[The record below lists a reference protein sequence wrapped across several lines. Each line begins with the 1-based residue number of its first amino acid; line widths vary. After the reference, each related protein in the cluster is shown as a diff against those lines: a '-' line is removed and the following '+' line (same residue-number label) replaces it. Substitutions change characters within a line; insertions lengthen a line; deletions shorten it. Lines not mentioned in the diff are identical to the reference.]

1 MRCFTA
7 VLFALV
13 VSGAPHADTIDD
25 IVRAEMERQNV
36 PGLSLAIV
44 RNGRIVKEKG
54 YGVANVEHDVPVSTQ
69 TVFQSGSIGKQFT
82 AALAMLLVQD
92 GKLALDEP
100 ISKYLPQAPAAWRR
114 ITIRHLLTH
123 TSGLPGGDEAI
134 DLQRDYT
141 EDELL
146 LSSYKV
152 ALVTAPGEKWA
163 YSNLGYQILGILCS
177 KVGGKFYGD
186 QLRERIFAPL
196 AMHSEVISE
205 RKIVPHRAAGYV
217 RVEGE
222 LLNQAWVSPSMNS
235 TADGSLYLTAH
246 DLALWSIALEGDA
259 PLSAPLKTAMWTPV
273 RLNDGSKH
281 DYGFGWQLE
290 ERGDRRIVRHG
301 GAWQGFTSH
310 IARYPDDGL
319 AVIVLINRA
328 RAHPHVFVDK
338 IAGVYVQALQPQ
350 PPRKLTAS
358 VLRSTPMFL
367 RGTMN
372 GWGTDARLA
381 AAASGVL
388 EAKIV
393 LEPGDHTFRIASE
406 DWTDVDLGAPF
417 DQGRARLDEAK
428 PLEAKGHNIT
438 LRVDSKSLYVFR
450 LDARDSDEPTLTA
463 SPASSE

>member
-1 MRCFTA
+1 MRCFFA
-7 VLFALV
+7 GLLALV
-13 VSGAPHADTIDD
+13 LSGSLHADTIDD

-44 RNGRIVKEKG
+44 RNGKIVKEKG
-54 YGVANVEHDVPVSTQ
+54 YGVANVEHDVPVSAQ
-69 TVFQSGSIGKQFT
+69 TVFQSGSVGKQFV
-82 AALAMLLVQD
+82 AALVMLMVQD

-100 ISKYLPQAPAAWRR
+100 ISRYLPQAPAAWNK

-123 TSGLPGGDEAI
+123 TSGLPSGDEAI
-134 DLQRDYT
+134 DLQRDYS

-146 LSSYKV
+146 QSSYKV
-152 ALVTAPGEKWA
+152 ALTTAPGEKWA
-163 YSNLGYQILGILCS
+163 YSNLGYQVLGILCS

-196 AMHSEVISE
+196 GMHTEVISE
-205 RKIVPHRAAGYV
+205 RRIVPHRAAGYV

-222 LLNQAWVSPSMNS
+222 LLNQAWVSPSLNT

-246 DLALWSIALEGDA
+246 DLALWSIALDADA
-259 PLSAPLKTAMWTPV
+259 PLSASLKTAMWTPV
-273 RLNDGSKH
+273 RLSDGSKH
-281 DYGFGWQLE
+281 DYGLGWQLE
-290 ERGDRRIVRHG
+290 EKNGRRIVRHG

-319 AVIVLINRA
+319 AVVVLINRA
-328 RAHPHVFVDK
+328 RAHPHVFVDR

-350 PPRKLTAS
+350 PPPKLTAS
-358 VLRSTPMFL
+358 LLRSTPLFL

-372 GWGTDARLA
+372 GWGTEGRMA

-388 EAKIV
+388 EVRII
-393 LEPGDHTFRIASE
+393 LEAGDHAFRLASE
-406 DWTDVDLGAPF
+406 DWAIDFAAVF
-417 DQGRARLDEAK
+417 DEGRVRVGEAK
-428 PLEAKGHNIT
+428 PLEARGHNLA
-438 LRVDSKSLYVFR
+438 LRVDSKSLHVFR
-450 LDARDSDEPTLTA
+450 LDARDPDKPTLTV